1 MLKLQHTRSEFCIKG
16 GVITRRGA
24 LFFIF
29 MGILSILFAQ
39 EDVTVNG
46 VTLITKV
53 FPEGEKACA
62 VVIEYPVEIDGQK
75 LSPDRF
81 SVKVKTSDTY
91 SSRTITKV
99 YANNSGDLSF
109 SIFNNRGKYVV
120 LELSTEDLHSNT
132 IVFGPNFLN
141 TRVKL
146 DYIVSQ
152 LVPIFDVD
160 GNEVEPFTSK
170 QTDEKHLIIDDF
182 LAFTFK
188 DPETG
193 VEIPYRLF
201 VPKDVNPDRK
211 YPLVVFL
218 HGAGERG
225 TDNYLQVAGN
235 RGAVVWAQPRYQV
248 VHPCFVLAPQC
259 PPNSSWSTLFT
270 DRKNPFN
277 PEKPLLAVIKIIRKL
292 LDEYNIDEN
301 RIYIT
306 GLSMGGYGTWSAIM
320 NFPELFAAAIPICG
334 GGDVSKVERIKDIP
348 IWVFHAEDDPVV
360 PVENSRVLVKKL
372 AEIGGKVRYTEYE
385 KGFMEK
391 HGWDPHGSW
400 IPAYESQEVV
410 EWLFEQSR

>member
-1 MLKLQHTRSEFCIKG
+1 
-16 GVITRRGA
+16 
-24 LFFIF
+24 
-29 MGILSILFAQ
+29 
-39 EDVTVNG
+39 
-46 VTLITKV
+46 
-53 FPEGEKACA
+53 
-62 VVIEYPVEIDGQK
+62 
-75 LSPDRF
+75 
-81 SVKVKTSDTY
+81 
-91 SSRTITKV
+91 
-99 YANNSGDLSF
+99 
-109 SIFNNRGKYVV
+109 
-120 LELSTEDLHSNT
+120 
-132 IVFGPNFLN
+132 
-141 TRVKL
+141 
-146 DYIVSQ
+146 
-152 LVPIFDVD
+152 
-160 GNEVEPFTSK
+160 
-170 QTDEKHLIIDDF
+170 
-182 LAFTFK
+182 
-188 DPETG
+188 
-193 VEIPYRLF
+193 
-201 VPKDVNPDRK
+201 VNPDRK

>member
-1 MLKLQHTRSEFCIKG
+1 MKYSVE
-16 GVITRRGA
+16 
-24 LFFIF
+24 
-29 MGILSILFAQ
+29 
-39 EDVTVNG
+39 
-46 VTLITKV
+46 
-53 FPEGEKACA
+53 
-62 VVIEYPVEIDGQK
+62 VVGWR
-75 LSPDRF
+75 LSPDQF
-81 SVKVKTSDTY
+81 SVKVKSGDTY
-91 SSRTITKV
+91 SSKMITRV
-99 YANNSGDLSF
+99 YTNNSGDLSF
-109 SIFNNRGKYVV
+109 SIFSNRGRFVI
-120 LELSTEDLHSNT
+120 LELSSGDPNT
-132 IVFGPNFLN
+132 GTLVFNPKIFLN

-152 LVPIFDVD
+152 LVPIFD

-170 QTDEKHLIIDDF
+170 QTSEKHLIINDF

-188 DPETG
+188 DLETG

-201 VPKDVNPDRK
+201 VLKDLNPDGK

-248 VHPCFVLAPQC
+248 VHQCSVLAPQC
-259 PPNSSWSTLFT
+259 PLNSSWFTLFT
-270 DRKNPFN
+270 DKANPFN
-277 PEKPLLAVIKIIRKL
+277 PEKLLLAVIKIIRKL

-306 GLSMGGYGTWSAIM
+306 GLSMGGYGTWGTIM
-320 NFPELFAAAIPICG
+320 NFPDLLAAAIPICG

-360 PVENSRVLVKKL
+360 PVENSQVLVKKL

-391 HGWDPHGSW
+391 HGWDPHGLWTPKPGSCRT
-400 IPAYESQEVV
+400 A
-410 EWLFEQSR
+410 L

>member
-1 MLKLQHTRSEFCIKG
+1 MVSRKRSVLLLIL
-16 GVITRRGA
+16 
-24 LFFIF
+24 LFGIF
-29 MGILSILFAQ
+29 SIFLAQ
-39 EDVTVNG
+39 EGNEVKNI
-46 VTLITKV
+46 TLITKV
-53 FPEGEKACA
+53 FPEGEKVCA
-62 VVIEYPVEIDGQK
+62 VVIEYPVEIDGWK
-75 LSPDRF
+75 LSTDQF
-81 SVKVKTSDTY
+81 SVKVKTGDTY

-99 YANNSGDLSF
+99 YANNSGDISF
-109 SIFNNRGKYVV
+109 SIFSNRGKFVI
-120 LELSTEDLHSNT
+120 LELSPKD
-132 IVFGPNFLN
+132 PNAGTLVSIPETFLN

-146 DYIVSQ
+146 NYIVSQ
-152 LVPIFDVD
+152 LVPVVDVN
-160 GNEVEPFTSK
+160 GNTVEPFTSE
-170 QTDEKHLIIDDF
+170 QTGEKHLIIDDF
-182 LAFTFK
+182 LSFTFK

-193 VEIPYRLF
+193 IEIPYRLF
-201 VPKDVNPDRK
+201 VPEGTTDRK

-225 TDNYLQVAGN
+225 TDNYLQLAGN
-235 RGAVVWAQPRYQV
+235 RGAIVWAQPRYQV
-248 VHPCFVLAPQC
+248 THPCFVLAPQC